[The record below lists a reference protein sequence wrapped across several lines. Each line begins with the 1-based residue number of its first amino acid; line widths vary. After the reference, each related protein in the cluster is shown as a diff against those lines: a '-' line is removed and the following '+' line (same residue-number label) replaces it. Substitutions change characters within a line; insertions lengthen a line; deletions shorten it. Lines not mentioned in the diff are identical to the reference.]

1 VRRQVVFAEVRLE
14 LDNAPDP
21 LGRAVVPDEQPA
33 EERPAQL
40 ERRQLEDV
48 ARRVPYRGITVT

>member
-1 VRRQVVFAEVRLE
+1 MRCQVLLAEVRLE
-14 LDNAPDP
+14 LDDPPDP
-21 LGRAVVPDEQPA
+21 LRRTVVTDEQA
-33 EERPAQL
+33 AKERPAQL

>member
-1 VRRQVVFAEVRLE
+1 VRCQIVLAEVRLE
-14 LDNAPDP
+14 LDDAADP
-21 LGRAVVPDEQPA
+21 LGRTVVPDEQPA
-33 EERPAQL
+33 EKRPAQL